1 MTPPLNPETLNLE
14 TLNLE
19 IWSLTDAPAMAAIT
33 FPFADE
39 VLFQIGPVAL
49 RWYALSYIA
58 GILIGWLILRRI
70 TRHANDPVGNAPLES
85 LLNASIIG
93 IILGGRL
100 AYVVFYNPS
109 YYLSQPL
116 EALAVWKGGMSFHG
130 GLIGI
135 LLAIYLVC
143 RRHNKGFFQLA
154 DLVAIVAPIGLF
166 LGRIA
171 NFINCELYGRVTD
184 MPWGVI
190 FNQGTCLNNNGISL
204 AGDLPRHPSQ
214 IYEALLEG
222 LVLFIIM
229 LVLLRLGLRQRI
241 GCLSGVFLT
250 GYGLARTFVEFF
262 RQPDS
267 QIGFL
272 INGTTMGQW
281 LSLPMIIA
289 GLYLLFRASSSDHQ
303 HKVR

>member
-1 MTPPLNPETLNLE
+1 MTPPLNSAPLDTAPLDSA
-14 TLNLE
+14 T
-19 IWSLTDAPAMAAIT
+19 WSLTDAPVMAAIP

-49 RWYALSYIA
+49 RWYALSYIM
-58 GILIGWLILRRI
+58 GILIGWLILRRV
-70 TRHANDPVGNAPLES
+70 TRDANDPVGNAPRET

-116 EALAVWKGGMSFHG
+116 EPLAVWKGGMSFHG

-135 LLAIYLVC
+135 ICAIYLVC
-143 RRHNKGFFQLA
+143 RRHNKRFFQLG

-171 NFINCELYGRVTD
+171 NFINCELYGRITD

-190 FNQGTCLNNNGISL
+190 FNQGTCLKSNGISL

-250 GYGLARTFVEFF
+250 GYGLSRAFVEFF

-272 INGTTMGQW
+272 ISSTTMGQW

-289 GLYLLFRASSSDHQ
+289 GLVLLFRSSSSDHQ
-303 HKVR
+303 NKG